1 MLGLALYAGE
11 GSKTTGE
18 VRFANRDP
26 RMIVIFI
33 RWLRH
38 FFQIDESRLR
48 VRLYLREDLDVAAAV
63 DFWSTL
69 TGVPAGQFQKPYRAV
84 ADQTLRRNRHVH
96 GCPAVVYCCTTTH
109 RRVMGMIS
117 AVLSSTALPG

>member
-1 MLGLALYAGE
+1 MLGLALYAVE

-18 VRFANRDP
+18 VRFANTDP

-48 VRLYLREDLDVAAAV
+48 VPL
-63 DFWSTL
+63 
-69 TGVPAGQFQKPYRAV
+69 VPPRGP
-84 ADQTLRRNRHVH
+84 
-96 GCPAVVYCCTTTH
+96 
-109 RRVMGMIS
+109 
-117 AVLSSTALPG
+117 